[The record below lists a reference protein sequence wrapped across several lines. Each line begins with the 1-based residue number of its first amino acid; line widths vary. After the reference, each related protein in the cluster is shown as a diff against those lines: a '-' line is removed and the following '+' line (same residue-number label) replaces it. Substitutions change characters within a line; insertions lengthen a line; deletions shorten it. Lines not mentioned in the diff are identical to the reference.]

1 MIPYHEYDF
10 WEKGLPIMRSV
21 TWAFGHQLGRKS
33 SPPFIPRGRRGD
45 RNLLILLFISKAD
58 PLLVAAATS
67 PK

>member
-1 MIPYHEYDF
+1 MGVRPANWVES
-10 WEKGLPIMRSV
+10 P
-21 TWAFGHQLGRKS
+21 
-33 SPPFIPRGRRGD
+33 SPPVTPRGRRGD